1 MTITGSAARNWPALA
16 LALMTAACATT
27 GAPAARPAS
36 PGELAA
42 LSQQVEI
49 RRTAHGVPHILAESL
64 RAAAFALAYVQIE
77 DHGTGI
83 IEGMNAARGR
93 SALVEGISRIDADA
107 VARLRHERARAAFDS
122 LEQDTREVYHGFAAG
137 MNHYIRVH
145 AGRIPAWIRADF
157 TAHDVLARDIAW
169 PSQAVMNRFRQRL
182 LEDTA
187 NRRLLRAGAADGT
200 PVRYVVTEQDAEN
213 VGSNAWA
220 LAPERTA
227 SGNAIL
233 LRNPHLS
240 WTAGYYEAHIRV
252 PGQLDFY
259 GDFRIGGPF
268 TIIGGFNADLGFSTT
283 NNAARN
289 HEFYA
294 LDVDPSRAGNY
305 LLDGASV
312 PLERDVVTV
321 EFRDS
326 TGRTRRDARTS
337 WTTRIGPVVH
347 RDARYVYVLRSAGA
361 GDFRAGEQWLEMMRA
376 ASLDEWKDAMRIGAR
391 TTSNLTYADR
401 AGNIL
406 YVWMSGAPLLPHS
419 PGGDTLAIHATTL
432 ADVWTRRMPFD
443 SLPQLLN
450 PPGGY
455 LHNENDSPH
464 YANLNAIMTHSFR
477 FPVEVPRLR
486 LRSQHALELLHNDRV
501 FTLEEVVA
509 AKHSMRMLLADRV
522 KEDLLAGL
530 DTARGRPRADGALSR
545 TGADTAADD
554 EITRAAALL
563 AQWDNT
569 AAAESRG
576 GVLFETWWNRYR
588 ELMGG
593 EDLYAFEWNEREP
606 VTTPRGI
613 ADVPR
618 AVDAFEWAV
627 AETMRRFGSWDVAW
641 GEVHRVRRGAVDV
654 PVGGCGGAL
663 GCFRVLNFTTAADG
677 RRVVDGGD
685 GWVIAVEFGAVP
697 RAYSVLAYGQSPD
710 PSSPYHDDQAAMF
723 AANGMKTVL
732 WTEPDI
738 ARGATRRYRPGQE
751 VH

>member
-93 SALVEGISRIDADA
+93 SALVEGIARIDADA

-347 RDARYVYVLRSAGA
+347 RDAR
-361 GDFRAGEQWLEMMRA
+361 
-376 ASLDEWKDAMRIGAR
+376 
-391 TTSNLTYADR
+391 
-401 AGNIL
+401 
-406 YVWMSGAPLLPHS
+406 
-419 PGGDTLAIHATTL
+419 
-432 ADVWTRRMPFD
+432 
-443 SLPQLLN
+443 
-450 PPGGY
+450 
-455 LHNENDSPH
+455 
-464 YANLNAIMTHSFR
+464 
-477 FPVEVPRLR
+477 
-486 LRSQHALELLHNDRV
+486 
-501 FTLEEVVA
+501 
-509 AKHSMRMLLADRV
+509 
-522 KEDLLAGL
+522 
-530 DTARGRPRADGALSR
+530 
-545 TGADTAADD
+545 
-554 EITRAAALL
+554 
-563 AQWDNT
+563 
-569 AAAESRG
+569 
-576 GVLFETWWNRYR
+576 
-588 ELMGG
+588 
-593 EDLYAFEWNEREP
+593 
-606 VTTPRGI
+606 
-613 ADVPR
+613 
-618 AVDAFEWAV
+618 
-627 AETMRRFGSWDVAW
+627 
-641 GEVHRVRRGAVDV
+641 
-654 PVGGCGGAL
+654 
-663 GCFRVLNFTTAADG
+663 
-677 RRVVDGGD
+677 
-685 GWVIAVEFGAVP
+685 
-697 RAYSVLAYGQSPD
+697 
-710 PSSPYHDDQAAMF
+710 
-723 AANGMKTVL
+723 
-732 WTEPDI
+732 
-738 ARGATRRYRPGQE
+738 
-751 VH
+751 